1 MTDAPIERVWGS
13 LDTPETWEAIGG
25 VDRVFD
31 PAVDDE
37 GRLQGFSFET
47 LAAGKRYVGLATP
60 NRRDEGRLMSWR
72 IESSEVR
79 GVTTVELE
87 PSDPGTSVTV
97 TLEVESRSLLS
108 GMFFPLIANAIG
120 NGLPD
125 AVDDFARGLST

>member
-1 MTDAPIERVWGS
+1 MTDASIERVWGS